1 MILSRN
7 ILVIFNL
14 LSLINASYGLIN
26 KTTLMPELSILAIV
40 INLFCLYVLLIVG
53 GKRWD

>member
-53 GKRWD
+53 GKR